1 MQTLDR
7 GARSLIMGLVLAA
20 GIAPV
25 ALAQP
30 DARFSTEPVVRFDGN
45 KIVRLYPRAGKEVQD
60 YQTAIALTD
69 DVWTH
74 SPMVGGPIDIRVTPE
89 QLAAV
94 AVSGIPFEIL
104 IDDVQARFDAEAAEV
119 NSARAIDDAAYYTS
133 YHNYADTKAY
143 YQALAATY
151 PTLCTYIVVG
161 TSGQGNDIF
170 GLRISAPGNNGT
182 RPAALI
188 HGTEHAR
195 EWVSTAVP
203 TYIGEQM
210 LTKYGTDATVTSL
223 MNSIEVIVVPIMN
236 PDGYIYTWTTNRNW
250 RKNRAANSGSSCVG
264 TDNNRNWGYQWGG
277 AGASTNTCDDTYRGS
292 AAWSAKE
299 TAVIRDFVLANPQI
313 KAHMDYHSYSQLLMW
328 PWSYTSAANPDQ
340 STFNTVGTAMHTALV
355 GTYGTQYA
363 FGPVYTTIYPAAG
376 ASVDWMYGD
385 NSGTAYSHPK
395 IWSYT
400 TELRDTGQN
409 GFTLPANQIAP
420 TCEENWRGIIPLLQ
434 FIQPPVTAPCYANCD
449 GSTDSPVLTASDFT
463 CFLAKFRAGDPTAN
477 CDGSTTT
484 PELTANDFTCFLNA
498 FRAGCP

>member
-1 MQTLDR
+1 MSRHDR
-7 GARSLIMGLVLAA
+7 RSMVLALSLGA
-20 GIAPV
+20 GLAV
-25 ALAQP
+25 GTAVAQP
-30 DARFSTEPVVRFDGN
+30 DARLSIEPVVRFDGH
-45 KIVRLYPRAGKEVQD
+45 KVVRLFPRQGHEVQD
-60 YQTAIALTD
+60 YQTALALTD

-74 SPMVGGPIDIRVTPE
+74 SPRVGGPVDIRVAPE

-94 AVSGIPFEIL
+94 AVSGVPFQIV
-104 IDDVQARFDAEAAEV
+104 IDDVQGLFDAESAEV
-119 NSARAIDDAAYYTS
+119 NAWRAVDDAAFYTS

-143 YQALAATY
+143 YQALAAAY
-151 PTLCTYIVVG
+151 PTLCSYIVLG

-182 RPAALI
+182 RPAALV

-195 EWVSTAVP
+195 EWISTAVP
-203 TYIGEQM
+203 TYIGEQL
-210 LTKYGTDATVTSL
+210 LTKYGTDSTVTSL

-236 PDGYIYTWTTNRNW
+236 PDGYTYTWTTNRNW

-277 AGASTNTCDDTYRGS
+277 EGASTNPCDETYRGS
-292 AAWSAKE
+292 GPWSAKE
-299 TAVIRDFVLANPQI
+299 TGVIRDFILANPQI

-328 PWSYTSAANPDQ
+328 PWSYTSAVTPDQ
-340 STFNTVGTAMHTALV
+340 ATFNTVGTAMHTALV
-355 GTYGTQYA
+355 GTYGTPYD

-395 IWSYT
+395 IWSFT
-400 TELRDTGQN
+400 TELRGTSFQ
-409 GFTLPANQIAP
+409 LPTNQITP

-434 FIQPPVTAPCYANCD
+434 FIQPPAAPACYANCD
-449 GSTDSPVLTASDFT
+449 GSTDTPVLSATDFS
-463 CFLAKFRAGDPTAN
+463 CFLTKFRNGDAYAN
-477 CDGSTTT
+477 CDGSTDT
-484 PELTANDFTCFLNA
+484 PSLTATDFSCFLTK